1 MRELKIC
8 AWREGGLTLRRL
20 IITIITLIA
29 AAAMMLTPTVA
40 FASFPDIPLN
50 AAYRNAVDFL
60 VSDGT
65 LTGYSDGTFRPDA
78 GITRAEFSTVLSRA
92 MRLDTDFSSA
102 SLKSIPFSDIDSSN
116 WAAPYIYACYENG
129 YIDGMG
135 DGTFRP
141 SQNVTLEQAV
151 KMIVCAA
158 NISVDSESGSGK
170 WYDKYISAANRN
182 ELLTNVTSSTGTAI
196 SRGNVAQIVYNTEK
210 SVSSESASEAVST
223 PTPVPTVEA
232 TPTPEPTPTPTVAP
246 AAKPE
251 VKPTAAATASAT
263 PKPTY
268 APKNPNL
275 IVLDAGHN
283 YSGADTGASSPDG
296 TVKEQIATWRIA
308 SKVKE
313 RLESSGY
320 SVILTRPSETSNI
333 ANTSVNDSL
342 QARCDVANTN
352 GAGLFVS
359 IHCNAGGG
367 TGTEVYYYDG
377 NESGESLA
385 KLIAKK
391 ISESTTL
398 RNRGAKSTTGLY
410 VIKGTLS
417 TSVLVET
424 AFIDAAED
432 YPDVNLLS
440 TSDGQTKIANAI
452 ADAIIE
458 YKQKN

>member
-1 MRELKIC
+1 MRKF
-8 AWREGGLTLRRL
+8 
-20 IITIITLIA
+20 IITLIA
-29 AAAMMLTPTVA
+29 AALLLSPTVA

-50 AAYRNAVDFL
+50 ATYRSAVDQL

-65 LTGYSDGTFRPDA
+65 LTGYTDGTFRPDA
-78 GITRAEFSTVLSRA
+78 SITRAEFSTVLSRA
-92 MRLDTDFSSA
+92 MRLNTDFTSS
-102 SLKSIPFSDIDSSN
+102 SLRSIPFSDIDSSN

-141 SQNVTLEQAV
+141 TQDVTLEQAV

-158 NISVDSESGSGK
+158 NISVDNESNSGK
-170 WYDKYISAANRN
+170 WYDKYISAANQS
-182 ELLTNVTSSTGTAI
+182 ELLTNVNGSTGTAI
-196 SRGNVAQIVYNTEK
+196 SRGNVAQILYNTEK
-210 SVSSESASEAVST
+210 NVSSESAAEAVSTPT

-232 TPTPEPTPTPTVAP
+232 TPTPTPVSTPAATPVSAPKATQAAAPAATAKATPTPQPSYVP
-246 AAKPE
+246 Q
-251 VKPTAAATASAT
+251 
-263 PKPTY
+263 
-268 APKNPNL
+268 NPNL
-275 IVLDAGHN
+275 IVIDAGHN

-296 TVKEQIATWRIA
+296 TVKEQIATWGIA
-308 SKVKE
+308 NKVKE
-313 RLESSGY
+313 RLEKSGY

-342 QARCDVANTN
+342 QARCDAANSN
-352 GAGLFVS
+352 GASLFVS

-377 NESGESLA
+377 NESGKSLA
-385 KLIAKK
+385 QLIAKK
-391 ISESTTL
+391 VSESTTL

-432 YPDVNLLS
+432 YPDLKLLS
-440 TSDGQTKIANAI
+440 TNDGQTQIANAI

>member
-1 MRELKIC
+1 MRKLI
-8 AWREGGLTLRRL
+8 LTL
-20 IITIITLIA
+20 IMA
-29 AAAMMLTPTVA
+29 AAIMLVPTAA

-50 AAYRNAVDFL
+50 AVYRNAVERL

-65 LTGYSDGTFRPDA
+65 LTGYTDGTFRPDA
-78 GITRAEFSTVLSRA
+78 SITRAEFSTVLSRA
-92 MRLDTDFSSA
+92 MGLNTEFTSS
-102 SLKSIPFSDIDSSN
+102 SLNSIPFSDIDSSN

-141 SQNVTLEQAV
+141 GQNVTLEQAV

-158 NISVDSESGSGK
+158 NISVDSESNSGE
-170 WYDKYISAANRN
+170 WYDKYISAANRR
-182 ELLTNVTSSTGTAI
+182 ELLANVSGSTGTAI

-210 SVSSESASEAVST
+210 NVSSGSVSESESALT
-223 PTPVPTVEA
+223 PAPVPTAEA
-232 TPTPEPTPTPTVAP
+232 ASTPEPAFTDAPASTPSVAP
-246 AAKPE
+246 ASTPKAE
-251 VKPTAAATASAT
+251 ASAT

-268 APKNPNL
+268 ASENPNL

-313 RLESSGY
+313 YLEKSGY
-320 SVILTRPSETSNI
+320 SVMLTRESETSSI
-333 ANTSVNDSL
+333 ANTSVSDSL
-342 QARCDVANTN
+342 RARCDVANSN

-377 NESGESLA
+377 NESGKSLA
-385 KLIAKK
+385 QLIAKK
-391 ISESTTL
+391 ISENTSM

-410 VIKGTLS
+410 VIKNTLS

-432 YPDVNLLS
+432 YPDLSLLS
-440 TSDGQTKIANAI
+440 TSDGQAQIAKAI

-458 YKQKN
+458 YKQKK